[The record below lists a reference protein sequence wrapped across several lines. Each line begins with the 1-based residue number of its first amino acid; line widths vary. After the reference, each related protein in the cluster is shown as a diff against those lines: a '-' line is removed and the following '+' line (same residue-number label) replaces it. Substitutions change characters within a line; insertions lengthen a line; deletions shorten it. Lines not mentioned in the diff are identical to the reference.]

1 MPRADEMLRR
11 SYYDSKR
18 LFKAEYIQLRDNL
31 YIIKIFSKLKNN
43 NEEKGL
49 TISYNCHKENEY
61 LYIEFL
67 SFKDKNQAII
77 TTKRK

>member
-1 MPRADEMLRR
+1 MRCSEEVTM
-11 SYYDSKR
+11 DSKR

-31 YIIKIFSKLKNN
+31 CIIKIFSKLKNN

-77 TTKRK
+77 TAKRK